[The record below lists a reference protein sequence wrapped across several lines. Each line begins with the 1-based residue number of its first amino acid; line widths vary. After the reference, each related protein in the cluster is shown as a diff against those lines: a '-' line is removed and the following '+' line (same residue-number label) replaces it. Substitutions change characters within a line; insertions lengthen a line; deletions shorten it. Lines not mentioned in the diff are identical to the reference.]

1 VTTVSTPRALSK
13 STLILWG
20 LVIVMAAALAAILV
34 RQPGLLTASS
44 AGDLKQTEMESV
56 VRNYLMK
63 NPEIIA
69 DAIDELRSRQARADE
84 EDARQQIAK
93 RQDDIFHDAA
103 SVATIDGGAVNV
115 AEFFDYNCGYCRQS
129 HENTKKLQAKDGV
142 RFVFKEFPILGPG
155 SVAAAKAAIAS
166 ISQGRDKYIAYHD
179 ALMTYP
185 GHVDGDVAMEVAA
198 KVGLDVEKLKA
209 DMAAP
214 QVQDTIDRNMALARA
229 IGVSGTPSFV
239 IGNELVP
246 GAAEY
251 SHLESVVDDQT
262 DS

>member
-1 VTTVSTPRALSK
+1 MSTPRALSK
-13 STLILWG
+13 STIVLWG

-44 AGDLKQTEMESV
+44 ANDLRQAEMEGV
-56 VRNYLMK
+56 VRNYIIE

-69 DAIDELRSRQARADE
+69 DAINELRRRQARADE
-84 EDARQQIAK
+84 EDSRQQIAT

-103 SVATIDGGAVNV
+103 SVATAETGTVNV

-166 ISQGRDKYIAYHD
+166 IRQGHDKYIAFHD
-179 ALMTYP
+179 AMMTHP
-185 GHVDGDVAMEVAA
+185 GHVDGDVAMQVAA
-198 KVGLDVEKLKA
+198 TVGLDVEKLKA
-209 DMAAP
+209 DMAKP
-214 QVQDTIDRNMALARA
+214 EVQETIDRNMALAQA

-239 IGNELVP
+239 IGDELVP

-251 SHLESVVDDQT
+251 SHLESVVDEQS